1 MNALTIE
8 TKLGEMRLG
17 KKKIKIVFSPYS
29 VQFTHI
35 RCQNSTE
42 KGKKTIDANALT
54 ITAIASLCDIFRIGG
69 EGVI

>member
-1 MNALTIE
+1 MTALTIE

-42 KGKKTIDANALT
+42 KGKKP
-54 ITAIASLCDIFRIGG
+54 
-69 EGVI
+69 